1 MANQHDPRR
10 GTTKELFR
18 ASGKFFGALGLVSF
32 AGAIAF
38 SAFVAWQMLKTGQGV
53 GDVVND
59 NYEWTQR
66 VVFRR
71 HKHQPSPQKV
81 DNENWTEADEKD
93 AVALAKDTEGE
104 FENKDPKQPT
114 QENRRDEAMR
124 KAANI
129 ILRAREQGVSD
140 EVHFEKAFMWL
151 PFTWEHQKQVSWKAK
166 LVGGWKDRDL
176 ETTKK
181 GITTNV
187 LERARKIWKEVRNN
201 KPEPNECA
209 IILIRAIDHPFTDDS
224 GERSARKYIPEHYKL
239 DPAIDPKRYR
249 TKFYCTPEDA
259 ERVRVRLEE
268 KKK

>member
-1 MANQHDPRR
+1 MVDSKDSSK
-10 GTTKELFR
+10 GTMREFFR
-18 ASGKFFGALGLVSF
+18 AAGKLFSAAGLISLAAALGL
-32 AGAIAF
+32 
-38 SAFVAWQMLKTGQGV
+38 SAFVGWQVLKTGQGV

-66 VVFRR
+66 VVFGR

-81 DNENWTEADEKD
+81 DNEKWTEADEKD

-129 ILRAREQGVSD
+129 ILRAREQGVTD

-151 PFTWEHQKQVSWKAK
+151 PFTWEHQKHASWKAK

-176 ETTKK
+176 DTTKK

-187 LERARKIWKEVRNN
+187 LDRARKIWKEVRNN
-201 KPEPNECA
+201 KSDPGECA

-239 DPAIDPKRYR
+239 DPAVDLKRYR
-249 TKFYCTPEDA
+249 TKFYCTPEEA
-259 ERVRVRLEE
+259 ERVRVLLEE